1 MLYQKEKKIV
11 YSDCINLVIAVTKLY
26 IKYIVKEVMN
36 YENKKK
42 NSSFVAANNEFELRN
57 VSKQNTIIY

>member
-11 YSDCINLVIAVTKLY
+11 YSDCINLVIAVTELY

-36 YENKKK
+36 YENP
-42 NSSFVAANNEFELRN
+42 NLQ
-57 VSKQNTIIY
+57 SKCNASQK

>member
-11 YSDCINLVIAVTKLY
+11 YNGCTNLVITVTELY

-42 NSSFVAANNEFELRN
+42 NSSFVAANNEFKLGN

>member
-11 YSDCINLVIAVTKLY
+11 YNGCTNLVITVTELY

-42 NSSFVAANNEFELRN
+42 NSSFVAANNEFKLGN
-57 VSKQNTIIY
+57 VSK